1 MYDDF
6 SKSSL
11 KNSGR
16 TSGGGSG
23 GSVTWTEVEIDFTTL
38 AYERSFTITDA
49 GVGASSKVIV
59 VPSGKAATGRTA
71 DDWQWDMIS
80 FAALPASGS
89 FTLYAVAY
97 PGPVIGKRKIQYSIS
112 S

>member
-6 SKSSL
+6 AKSSL

-16 TSGGGSG
+16 TSSGGSG
-23 GSVTWTEVEIDFTTL
+23 STTWTEVEIDFTAP

-49 GVGASSKVIV
+49 GVGTSSKVIV
-59 VPSGKAATGRTA
+59 VPSGKAATGRTS

-80 FAALPASGS
+80 FAAFPGSGS
-89 FTLYAVAY
+89 FTLYAVAH
-97 PGPVIGKRKIQYSIS
+97 PGPVVGKRKIQYTIA
-112 S
+112 